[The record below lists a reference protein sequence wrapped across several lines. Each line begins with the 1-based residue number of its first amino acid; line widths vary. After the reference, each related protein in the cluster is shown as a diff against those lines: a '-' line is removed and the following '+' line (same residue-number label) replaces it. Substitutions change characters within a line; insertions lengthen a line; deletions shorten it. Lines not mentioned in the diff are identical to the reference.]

1 MERVFDRQPLECG
14 EARLA
19 RQFAGKTLAD
29 HCAQAFAALSQRYCH
44 AMHGAGAVHGP
55 ANWRQVFLE
64 LVRSVRLRPHQDAAW
79 LKRPLDIGERAS
91 RIRHIVDAIEGH
103 HQVEAVGG
111 GNVFGG
117 DPLEDETIAESRSR
131 GLRSR
136 SRDSI
141 WRQRKK
147 EVPAET
153 QSLPVADII
162 RPHDQPMQNINQR

>member
-1 MERVFDRQPLECG
+1 MAAMPTVSLRRKQRHVGKGAPTRR
-14 EARLA
+14 AMY
-19 RQFAGKTLAD
+19 FATVAWLTWI
-29 HCAQAFAALSQRYCH
+29 
-44 AMHGAGAVHGP
+44 P
-55 ANWRQVFLE
+55 FLDS
-64 LVRSVRLRPHQDAAW
+64 VRSVRLRPHQDAAQ
-79 LKRPLDIGERAS
+79 LERAPDIGERAS
-91 RIRHIVDAIEGH
+91 RIRHIVDAIEGPH
-103 HQVEAVGG
+103 YVEAVGG